1 MASGGSKVR
10 FNSRNGRV
18 PLSFFTPLIVT
29 SNREFK
35 SILPNNAVPTNL
47 GDRRQAVGYWN
58 EQVRWRMQKGKRV
71 DLPSKWH
78 YYPLGTGPHADAPY
92 RERIAGVVWVSTS
105 GADLKPTNLGSRS
118 RNKETIVPEFS
129 VKLPGDIKVEEPNGS
144 SRPNSRSQSRSNN
157 NYSRSRSSTPAR
169 PSNNG
174 SRYQSRDNS
183 RDRSRSRSNSDA
195 NHQDLVAAVRAALE
209 GMGIKPQQ
217 EGSRQNQKSKQ
228 KSRSG
233 TSTPKNNTPRKETDK
248 PVWKR
253 TPNKEENVKKC
264 FGPRSM
270 VQNFG
275 DDAFVAEGAQH
286 KQFPLVASLVPNTAA
301 MLFGSEI
308 TTKEVGKDVVLEFKY
323 KVQTSKD
330 NPALGAFLQQ
340 LNAFANEDNTDLN
353 PAAPPFTP
361 TQTPATST
369 QEEEDDD
376 QDVEVM
382 NEELN

>member
-1 MASGGSKVR
+1 S
-10 FNSRNGRV
+10 
-18 PLSFFTPLIVT
+18 
-29 SNREFK
+29 
-35 SILPNNAVPTNL
+35 TN
-47 GDRRQAVGYWN
+47 
-58 EQVRWRMQKGKRV
+58 
-71 DLPSKWH
+71 
-78 YYPLGTGPHADAPY
+78 PHADAPY
-92 RERIAGVVWVSTS
+92 RERIPGVVWVSTS

-118 RNKETIVPEFS
+118 RNKDTIVPEFS
-129 VKLPGDIKVEEPNGS
+129 VKLPGDIKVEEPNGG
-144 SRPNSRSQSRSNN
+144 SRPNSRSQSRNNN

-217 EGSRQNQKSKQ
+217 EVHAKPEEQTKVQIWYFN
-228 KSRSG
+228 
-233 TSTPKNNTPRKETDK
+233 PKNNTLPGKKLTSLSGKEPLIRK
-248 PVWKR
+248 R
-253 TPNKEENVKKC
+253 MS
-264 FGPRSM
+264 RSALAHVVRSKTSAM
-270 VQNFG
+270 TL
-275 DDAFVAEGAQH
+275 FVAEGAQH

-330 NPALGAFLQQ
+330 NPDLGAFLQQ

-353 PAAPPFTP
+353 
-361 TQTPATST
+361 Q
-369 QEEEDDD
+369 
-376 QDVEVM
+376 
-382 NEELN
+382 LRHLL